1 MYNEIFII
9 KVGVISFLKIYF
21 ENLEM
26 VWNMWMM
33 LWDMYMLLEIK
44 VNIFLGFYI
53 MVIFR

>member
-26 VWNMWMM
+26 VWNMCMM
-33 LWDMYMLLEIK
+33 LWNMFMLLENK
-44 VNIFLGFYI
+44 FNIFLGFYI